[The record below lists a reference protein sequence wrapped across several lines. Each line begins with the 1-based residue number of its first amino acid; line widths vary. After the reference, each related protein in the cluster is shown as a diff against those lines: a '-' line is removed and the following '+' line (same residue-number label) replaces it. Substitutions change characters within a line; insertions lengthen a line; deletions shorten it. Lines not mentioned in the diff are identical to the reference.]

1 MNYKKYT
8 ITQASQIKEHWEE
21 LEWKREKVT
30 IVSIDAV
37 AMYPSIKSPLVKKA
51 IQFYTKNLP
60 KLELI
65 KIKLCLK
72 LIGFGMS

>member
-1 MNYKKYT
+1 M
-8 ITQASQIKEHWEE
+8 TQESQVKEYWEN

-37 AMYPSIKSPLVKKA
+37 AMYPSIKFPLVKEA

-60 KLELI
+60 KLELV
-65 KIKLCLK
+65 KIEL
-72 LIGFGMS
+72 

>member
-8 ITQASQIKEHWEE
+8 ITQASQVKEHWEE
-21 LEWKREKVT
+21 LEWKRDKVA

-37 AMYPSIKSPLVKKA
+37 AMYPSIKFALVIKA
-51 IQFYTKNLP
+51 IQFYTKNIP

-65 KIKLCLK
+65 KIELCLK
-72 LIGFGMS
+72 LI